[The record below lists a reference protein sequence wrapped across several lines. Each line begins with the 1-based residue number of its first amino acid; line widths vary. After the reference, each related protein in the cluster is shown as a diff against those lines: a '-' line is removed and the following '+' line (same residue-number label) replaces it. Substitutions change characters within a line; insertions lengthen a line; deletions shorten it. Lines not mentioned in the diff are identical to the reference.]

1 MGEVIKKSFVPGGTF
16 VKSVEFSFKDILK
29 MLILKLKGKRIM
41 ITAFSGEEHNE
52 YTLYVTYQNK

>member
-1 MGEVIKKSFVPGGTF
+1 MGEIIKKSFVPGGAF

-29 MLILKLKGKRIM
+29 MLILKLKGKRIL

-52 YTLYVTYQNK
+52 YTLYVTYHNK

>member
-1 MGEVIKKSFVPGGTF
+1 MGEIVKKCFVPGGTF

-29 MLILKLKGKRIM
+29 MLVLKLKRKRIM